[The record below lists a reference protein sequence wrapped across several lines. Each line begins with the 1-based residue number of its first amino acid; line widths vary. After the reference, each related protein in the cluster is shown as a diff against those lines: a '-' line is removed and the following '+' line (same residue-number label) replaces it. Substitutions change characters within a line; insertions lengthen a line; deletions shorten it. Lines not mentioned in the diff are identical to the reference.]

1 MKKKVT
7 ISFQT
12 SQETRK
18 ILKRIAL
25 EKDKKMA
32 EVMEE
37 LIRSTALELD
47 LEVSTA
53 TTNR

>member
-1 MKKKVT
+1 MQKKVT

-25 EKDKKMA
+25 ERDKKMS
-32 EVMEE
+32 ELLEE
-37 LIRSTALELD
+37 LIQSASLELE
-47 LEVSTA
+47 LEASKITV
-53 TTNR
+53 NR

>member
-1 MKKKVT
+1 MRKKVT
-7 ISFQT
+7 ISFKT
-12 SQETRK
+12 SPETRK

-32 EVMEE
+32 EVLEE
-37 LIRSTALELD
+37 LIRSTALELN
-47 LEVSTA
+47 LEVTA